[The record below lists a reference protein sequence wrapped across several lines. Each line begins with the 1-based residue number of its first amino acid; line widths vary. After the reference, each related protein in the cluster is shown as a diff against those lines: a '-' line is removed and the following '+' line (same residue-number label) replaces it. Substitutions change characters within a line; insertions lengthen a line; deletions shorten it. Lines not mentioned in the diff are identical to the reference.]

1 MWELRGSDV
10 FRDGVRVASYLRPA
24 TQEDIARLGAK
35 IMANSTV
42 TADVSAVATP
52 AAEGKATPTPAAK
65 KAVEKTAA
73 PSPKDEAKPTEK
85 KETPKSTP
93 VKAAAKKSAKPAE
106 AKKEESPKK
115 AAANPPAEAPKTTA
129 KKTAKKVTEAPKPVG
144 KRVSEKVLVGD
155 GKKATPAAKTTKKAA
170 TAAPKATPTTTKV
183 VFGLPLLKMNIYSSE
198 EGAKLRKS
206 QISVLSVL
214 LNSGVAMGRKQI
226 AELSKV
232 DPGDLTETLGS
243 TDPVKR
249 VANDAKYFKS
259 LISLGYVQEENLE
272 EIRGMA
278 YSLTAE
284 GKAKAKEL
292 ARA

>member
-65 KAVEKTAA
+65 KAVKKTAA
-73 PSPKDEAKPTEK
+73 PSPKADAKPTEK
-85 KETPKSTP
+85 KEAPKETP
-93 VKAAAKKSAKPAE
+93 VKA
-106 AKKEESPKK
+106 
-115 AAANPPAEAPKTTA
+115 TA

-144 KRVSEKVLVGD
+144 KKVSEKVLVGD

-170 TAAPKATPTTTKV
+170 TAAPKATPTTT
-183 VFGLPLLKMNIYSSE
+183 SE

-292 ARA
+292 AKA

>member
-65 KAVEKTAA
+65 KAVKKTAA
-73 PSPKDEAKPTEK
+73 PSPKADAKPTEK
-85 KETPKSTP
+85 KEAPKETP
-93 VKAAAKKSAKPAE
+93 VKATAKKSAKPVE

-115 AAANPPAEAPKTTA
+115 AAANPPAEAPKATA

-144 KRVSEKVLVGD
+144 KKVSEKVLVGD
-155 GKKATPAAKTTKKAA
+155 GKKATPAAKKTAKKAA
-170 TAAPKATPTTTKV
+170 TAAPKATPTAT
-183 VFGLPLLKMNIYSSE
+183 SE
-198 EGAKLRKS
+198 GETKLRKS
-206 QISVLSVL
+206 QVSVLSVL
-214 LNSGVAMGRKQI
+214 LKSGVAMGRKQI

-249 VANDAKYFKS
+249 IANDAKYFKS

-292 ARA
+292 AKA